1 MAPRKILKIHLKK
14 KKKIEFLPSRRSSKY
29 NKSVHGQTLRAE
41 KNPNTISRT
50 ITYLPSENISTI
62 HFTSRPVSITESPWL
77 FGFKGKRGNESLKFP
92 LPGRKVN
99 GARFLPRRGI
109 QRLELLPPPVRG
121 FRVVFHSPVHGRL
134 PINENRERIETGR
147 PNPSEQMLG
156 TCCVCARVFAVSS
169 DLQTRVC
176 VCVDYV

>member
-1 MAPRKILKIHLKK
+1 M
-14 KKKIEFLPSRRSSKY
+14 
-29 NKSVHGQTLRAE
+29 HGQTLRAE

-156 TCCVCARVFAVSS
+156 TCCVCVCARVCRCGAFSPFQAICKHGSVCGLRVSIAK
-169 DLQTRVC
+169 R
-176 VCVDYV
+176 